1 MVRTN
6 LSAYAFKFGDRGGSF
21 ADFTPAS
28 ASVFSNSALPCGLA
42 AALRRWLDPVPFQ
55 NVSDRGAGKIVPQI
69 GQRSLDAPIAP
80 PLVLCCQSDHQSL
93 DPFGSARSP
102 RSALGTAGRFIFL
115 RNEFPMPSQQSLW
128 GDNGSDLGQNVLA
141 EFSAALRDLKV
152 PIRASV

>member
-69 GQRSLDAPIAP
+69 GQHSRSLLPVGP
-80 PLVLCCQSDHQSL
+80 PE
-93 DPFGSARSP
+93 P
-102 RSALGTAGRFIFL
+102 RSLRQCEVAPVRAWHCRHIFA
-115 RNEFPMPSQQSLW
+115 Q
-128 GDNGSDLGQNVLA
+128 
-141 EFSAALRDLKV
+141 
-152 PIRASV
+152 

>member
-21 ADFTPAS
+21 ADFTPTS

-55 NVSDRGAGKIVPQI
+55 NVSDRGAGKIVP
-69 GQRSLDAPIAP
+69 RLDNT
-80 PLVLCCQSDHQSL
+80 LVLCCQSDHQSL

-102 RSALGTAGRFIFL
+102 RSALGTAVIFL